1 MYRYPVVIH
10 FHRKNGDYDACSF
23 SRKQADIKENLY
35 YENDYFGA
43 KFSFTVTSAERLDT
57 LSFSVEID
65 GKTKDY
71 LLRFNHY
78 PLLTE
83 VWILDGDET
92 VYYSENPAIASPK
105 RSKPVCF

>member
-23 SRKQADIKENLY
+23 SRKQADVKENLY

-57 LSFSVEID
+57 LTFSVEID

-71 LLRFNHY
+71 LLRFNYY

-92 VYYSENPAIASPK
+92 VYYS
-105 RSKPVCF
+105 